1 MKVIK
6 TYEEFENKCVKTYE
20 NQIGSILYDLKDISI
35 GFHKT
40 YYEEEEDVLD
50 SIIYS
55 FAIKDFENKK
65 EEINIYI
72 DEIESFCKSIGIIV
86 YKYFNYSTYFN
97 VKLKCNYIILEF
109 SFGCQ
114 SSSGFY
120 RREINYLNDKIGIR
134 R

>member
-6 TYEEFENKCVKTYE
+6 TYEKFENKYVKKYE
-20 NQIGSILYDLKDISI
+20 DQIGSILYDLKDISI

-55 FAIKDFENKK
+55 FAIKYFENKK

-72 DEIESFCKSIGIIV
+72 DEIESFCKSVGIIV
-86 YKYFNYSTYFN
+86 YKYFNYDSTNFN

-114 SSSGFY
+114 SSSGYY
-120 RREINYLNDKIGIR
+120 RREINYLNDELHIS
-134 R
+134 